1 MMLEIVLAL
10 LIVVFAGVGFALG
23 KKLGSTPQND
33 DRLAER
39 VEFLKETLEQEKS
52 AHQQLRE
59 THQKTYTT
67 LVETQKELEFLNE
80 KFTHRQ
86 EELESLQKQFKTE
99 FENLAQKIFEEKSTK
114 ISEENQKNIKTLL
127 DPLRE
132 RITDFSQKVEENN
145 KQNLTFHETF
155 KVQLRHM
162 QEQSL
167 EMKNETSN
175 LIKALKGDNKLQGN
189 WGELV
194 LERILEKSGLR
205 KDSEYSV
212 QQSFTNED
220 GRRLMPD
227 VILNLPNN
235 KKIVIDSK
243 VSLVHYEQL
252 VNANEEEKD
261 ALSKLHLNSLQRH
274 IKELS
279 EKRYEDIYEID
290 SPDFV
295 ILFIPIEPA
304 FAAALQQEPQL
315 YLKAFERNIILV
327 TPTTLLA
334 TLRTIDS
341 MWNNERQHKNA
352 LEIAQRAGALHDK
365 FVGFIEDL
373 NKVGLRM
380 NDAKKSYE
388 DAMKKLHTGNG
399 NVVSSILK
407 LQNLGAKAKKELPEA
422 NKARALDE

>member
-1 MMLEIVLAL
+1 MLDIVLAL

-39 VEFLKETLEQEKS
+39 VEFLKESLEQEKS
-52 AHQQLRE
+52 AHQQLKE
-59 THQKTYTT
+59 THQQTYTT

-86 EELESLQKQFKTE
+86 EELESLQKQFKVE

-132 RITDFSQKVEENN
+132 RITDFSQKVEESN

-155 KVQLRHM
+155 RVQLRHM
-162 QEQSL
+162 QEQSV

-252 VNANEEEKD
+252 VNANEEEKE

>member
-1 MMLEIVLAL
+1 MLDIVLAL

-39 VEFLKETLEQEKS
+39 VEFLKESIEQEKS
-52 AHQQLRE
+52 AHQQLKE
-59 THQKTYTT
+59 THQQTYTT

-86 EELESLQKQFKTE
+86 EELESLQKQFKVE

-132 RITDFSQKVEENN
+132 RITDFSQKVEESN

-155 KVQLRHM
+155 RVQLRHM
-162 QEQSL
+162 QEQSV

-252 VNANEEEKD
+252 VNANEEEKE

-399 NVVSSILK
+399 NMVNSILK

>member
-1 MMLEIVLAL
+1 MLDIVLAL

-39 VEFLKETLEQEKS
+39 VEFLKESLEQEKS
-52 AHQQLRE
+52 AHQQLKE
-59 THQKTYTT
+59 THQQTYTT

-86 EELESLQKQFKTE
+86 EELESLQKQFKVE

-132 RITDFSQKVEENN
+132 RITDFSQKVEESN

-155 KVQLRHM
+155 RVQLRHM
-162 QEQSL
+162 QEQSV

-252 VNANEEEKD
+252 VNATEEEKE

-399 NVVSSILK
+399 NMVSSILK

>member
-1 MMLEIVLAL
+1 MLEIVLAL

-33 DRLAER
+33 DRLTER

>member
-327 TPTTLLA
+327 TPTTLLP
-334 TLRTIDS
+334 TLRTIDT

>member
-1 MMLEIVLAL
+1 MLDTILAL
-10 LIVVFAGVGFALG
+10 LIVVFSVLSFLIG
-23 KKLGSTPQND
+23 KKLASKDQTD
-33 DRLAER
+33 YRLAER
-39 VEFLKETLEQEKS
+39 LELMKESLEQEKE
-52 AHQQLRE
+52 AHRQLIE
-59 THQKTYTT
+59 THKSTYTT

-80 KFTHRQ
+80 KYAHRQ
-86 EELESLQKQFKTE
+86 EELESLQKQFKSE

-132 RITDFSQKVEENN
+132 RITDFSQKVEESN

-205 KDSEYSV
+205 KDSEYLV
-212 QQSFTNED
+212 QQSFTSED

-252 VNANEEEKD
+252 VNASEEEKE
-261 ALSKLHLNSLQRH
+261 ALAKLHLNSIQRH

-304 FAAALQQEPQL
+304 FAAALQQDPQL

-388 DAMKKLHTGNG
+388 DAMKKLHSGNG
-399 NVVSSILK
+399 NVVSHIVK
-407 LQNLGAKAKKELPEA
+407 LQTLGAKAKKELPEA
-422 NKARALDE
+422 NKARALEE

>member
-1 MMLEIVLAL
+1 MLDIVLAL

-39 VEFLKETLEQEKS
+39 VEFLKESLEQEKS
-52 AHQQLRE
+52 AHQQLKE
-59 THQKTYTT
+59 THQQTYTT

-86 EELESLQKQFKTE
+86 EELESLQKQFKVE

-132 RITDFSQKVEENN
+132 RITDFSQKVEESN

-252 VNANEEEKD
+252 VNANEEEKE

-399 NVVSSILK
+399 NMVSSILK

>member
-1 MMLEIVLAL
+1 MLEIVLAL
-10 LIVVFAGVGFALG
+10 LIVVFAGAGFALG

-39 VEFLKETLEQEKS
+39 VAFLKESLEQEKS
-52 AHQQLRE
+52 AHQQLKE
-59 THQKTYTT
+59 THQQTYTT

-86 EELESLQKQFKTE
+86 EELESLQKQFKAE

-132 RITDFSQKVEENN
+132 RITDFSQKVEESN

-155 KVQLRHM
+155 RVQLRHM

-212 QQSFTNED
+212 QQSFTNEE

>member
-1 MMLEIVLAL
+1 MLEIVLAL

-220 GRRLMPD
+220 GRKLMPD

-243 VSLVHYEQL
+243 VSLIHYEQL

>member
-132 RITDFSQKVEENN
+132 RITDFSQKVEESN

-407 LQNLGAKAKKELPEA
+407 LQNLGAKTKKELPEA

>member
-1 MMLEIVLAL
+1 MLEIVLAL

-132 RITDFSQKVEENN
+132 RITDFSQKVEESN

>member
-1 MMLEIVLAL
+1 MLDIVLAL
-10 LIVVFAGVGFALG
+10 LIVVFAGIGFALG

-39 VEFLKETLEQEKS
+39 VEFLKESLEQEKS
-52 AHQQLRE
+52 AHQQLKE
-59 THQKTYTT
+59 TYQQTYTT

-86 EELESLQKQFKTE
+86 EELESLQKQFKVE

-132 RITDFSQKVEENN
+132 RITDFSQKVEESN

-243 VSLVHYEQL
+243 VSLIHYEQL
-252 VNANEEEKD
+252 VNANEEEKE

-399 NVVSSILK
+399 NMVSSILK

>member
-1 MMLEIVLAL
+1 MLDIVLAL

-39 VEFLKETLEQEKS
+39 VEFLKESLEQEKS
-52 AHQQLRE
+52 AHQQLKE
-59 THQKTYTT
+59 THQQTYTT

-86 EELESLQKQFKTE
+86 EELESLQKQFKVE

-132 RITDFSQKVEENN
+132 RITDFSQKVEESN

-252 VNANEEEKD
+252 VNATEEEKE

-388 DAMKKLHTGNG
+388 DAMKKFHTGNG
-399 NVVSSILK
+399 NMVSSILK